1 MQPLVFLYIYLDI
14 LLKDTIKIAR
24 VGGEL
29 QIWGECVTFSEH
41 RLRLGNKN
49 KSVLLFCIALALH
62 YLCYMKK
69 IIKAIMGVSATLRR
83 YVSPV
88 FVMLLCA
95 SFSLWYISKLKYN
108 YTTEFEMK
116 VNVEGQR
123 FTVPCV
129 VEGQGTNLLGYA
141 IYTSRRIDIPLA
153 ELEYKRVRVGGEQGG
168 EAGAEERVQIES
180 ASLQHAMSVRF
191 SDIKI
196 VSIGAVP
203 EIEIPEQ
210 EK

>member
-1 MQPLVFLYIYLDI
+1 MGRIHYLCYYIE
-14 LLKDTIKIAR
+14 K
-24 VGGEL
+24 G
-29 QIWGECVTFSEH
+29 
-41 RLRLGNKN
+41 
-49 KSVLLFCIALALH
+49 

-69 IIKAIMGVSATLRR
+69 IGKAIGGMLAVVRR

-123 FTVPCV
+123 FVVPCV

-141 IYTSRRIDIPLA
+141 IHTSRRVDIPLA
-153 ELEYKRVRVGGEQGG
+153 ELEYKKVRVGD
-168 EAGAEERVQIES
+168 EADGAAGEERVQIES
-180 ASLQHAMSVRF
+180 ASLLHAMSVRF

-196 VSIGAVP
+196 VSIGA
-203 EIEIPEQ
+203 IPAIALPDE
-210 EK
+210 EAER